1 MSFEDIE
8 SAAEAAG
15 EEMLSAFQ
23 KPGFTDMMEHD
34 LMPKI
39 RFVTDTPETPK
50 AERSGPLEQTEFVF
64 HVEPRGDAAEPR
76 GGAAETPHAFQRE
89 SFGIDTSAFTHDA
102 DAPSGDYV
110 GPTPDA
116 ISLRLEN
123 DVKDLTFAEEQL
135 ALAIERGTG
144 VMQAMENVESARA
157 VRDAHMKLYEEAIK
171 FRAPS
176 ADTVPAPREAGE
188 DGDAK
193 LGVSVSH
200 AKWELEKAYERGSKA
215 DIDKARRHMA
225 EAKAEEEAKK

>member
-8 SAAEAAG
+8 STVEAAG

-23 KPGFTDMMEHD
+23 KPSFTDMMEHD

-39 RFVTDTPETPK
+39 RFVTDAPEAPE

-76 GGAAETPHAFQRE
+76 GDGAEMPRSFQKE
-89 SFGIDTSAFTHDA
+89 SFGIDTSTFTHDA
-102 DAPSGDYV
+102 GAPSGDYV

-116 ISLRLEN
+116 LNLKIEN

-144 VMQAMENVESARA
+144 VMQAMRNVESARA
-157 VRDAHMKLYEEAIK
+157 VLDAHMDLYKEAIQ
-171 FRAPS
+171 FRPPS
-176 ADTVPAPREAGE
+176 AGPAPAEAAEEG
-188 DGDAK
+188 GAK

-200 AKWELEKAYERGSKA
+200 AKWELEKAYERGSQA
-215 DIDKARRHMA
+215 DIDKAKRHMA